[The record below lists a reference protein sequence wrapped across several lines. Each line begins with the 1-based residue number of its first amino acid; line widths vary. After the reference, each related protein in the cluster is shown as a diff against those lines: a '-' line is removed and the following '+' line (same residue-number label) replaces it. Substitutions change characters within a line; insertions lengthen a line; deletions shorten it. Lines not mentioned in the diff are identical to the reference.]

1 MRKWEYICEQIRKK
15 VNIEDIRKLAREG
28 NHEYGVY
35 PDSIEVNG
43 DTGFF
48 IARDN
53 DRKVLVVFGE
63 HRLYDEFDGADAIIA
78 GSKTKVCELSNRNC
92 SVLRRIFPYTNPT
105 SHKTTG
111 ITIGLGDRLGLASP
125 GHLRLLKEACKNN
138 SDGVCENGQNVFPVI
153 AQQSIRELNLTGR
166 TYRDVLSAASWA
178 VFQEGYKNG
187 FGADGD
193 HLKSMDEVKMALDTG
208 FTMITL
214 DCSEHIDNKAAVLS
228 GQELDMKYLELPLE
242 DRQLLEAKYSGRS
255 FKLKDGT
262 EISFDVDS
270 FRKIVLVYLKAI
282 QFTIKIYHEV
292 IKSCG
297 RDIDFE
303 MSIDETLTSTLPEAH
318 FLVASELIGSGVE
331 ITSLA
336 PRFCGEF
343 QKGIDYRGDR
353 DQFSREF
360 ALHVKIAEYFGYK
373 ISVHSGSDKF
383 SVFPI
388 IGQLANGRYHLK
400 TAGTNWLEALRVI
413 AGENPQLFRKIY
425 SFSKENVSEA
435 RKYYHIDAKTEN
447 MPPIEALKDH
457 ELPSTLN
464 RDDCRQI
471 LHITYG
477 LILQAEDEQGRPIF
491 RDELYDT
498 LRVYENEYYTTLQK
512 HIGRHLAE
520 LGVF

>member
-15 VNIEDIRKLAREG
+15 VNIEDIRQLAGEG
-28 NHEYGVY
+28 IHEYGVY

-53 DRKVLVVFGE
+53 NRKVLVVFGE
-63 HRLYDEFDGADAIIA
+63 HSLYDEFDGADAIIA

-105 SHKTTG
+105 SHKSAG
-111 ITIGLGDRLGLASP
+111 ITIGLGDRLGVASP
-125 GHLRLLKEACKNN
+125 GHLRLLK
-138 SDGVCENGQNVFPVI
+138 GQNIFPVI

-166 TYRDVLSAASWA
+166 TYEDVLSAASWA

-214 DCSEHIDNKAAVLS
+214 DCSEHIDNKAASFS
-228 GQELDMKYLELPLE
+228 GHELDKNYLELPLE
-242 DRQLLEAKYSGRS
+242 DRKLLEAKYPGSC

-270 FRKIVLVYLKAI
+270 FRRIVLVYLKAI
-282 QFTIKIYHEV
+282 KFAIKIYNEV

-297 RDIDFE
+297 REIDFE

-318 FLVASELIGSGVE
+318 FFVASELIGGGVE
-331 ITSLA
+331 MTSLA

-353 DQFSREF
+353 DRFSQEF

-388 IGQLANGRYHLK
+388 IGQLTNGRYHLK

-413 AGENPQLFRKIY
+413 AGKNPQLFRKLY
-425 SFSKENVSEA
+425 NFSKENVSEA

-447 MPPIEALKDH
+447 MPSIEALKDH
-457 ELPSTLN
+457 ELPSTLII
-464 RDDCRQI
+464 DDCRQI

-477 LILQAEDEQGRPIF
+477 LMLQAENEEGRLIF
-491 RDELYDT
+491 HDELYDT
-498 LRVYENEYYTTLQK
+498 LRLHENEYYTALEK
-512 HIGRHLAE
+512 HIGRHLVE
-520 LGVF
+520 LGAF